1 MGIQHLSK
9 VQEPKG
15 TDSVVSQC
23 VTRITKKFKLP
34 VDYSWLRCY
43 TQPCPESPS
52 VSSKPCITLDIGLSR
67 FCCIEPGS
75 PPRESEVAQHV
86 LSGIPKIV
94 LGNLTI
100 SGSTILL
107 HLQLTPQRCA
117 PVDTPIQVGGRGGR
131 SSHKGQVWGLA
142 SIQREVVS
150 SGPSYSSRLPTRNL
164 HGQGSEARSVT
175 QDASVSQAH
184 VSHVYLTSHHPKNP
198 QDPSVRKDPL
208 PSKSQES
215 WH

>member
-43 TQPCPESPS
+43 RQPCPESPS

-75 PPRESEVAQHV
+75 PPRETEVAQHV

-117 PVDTPIQVGGRGGR
+117 PVDTPIQVGGRGR
-131 SSHKGQVWGLA
+131 QEQPQRPGL
-142 SIQREVVS
+142 R
-150 SGPSYSSRLPTRNL
+150 
-164 HGQGSEARSVT
+164 
-175 QDASVSQAH
+175 
-184 VSHVYLTSHHPKNP
+184 
-198 QDPSVRKDPL
+198 
-208 PSKSQES
+208 PSKYPERGSQFWPILLISFAHEEPAWPGVRS
-215 WH
+215 QVSNTRCLCFTGSCQSCVPHLTPP